1 MNRSLADIY
10 SATADS
16 QGRVLHD
23 YVLGLY
29 DFLERLV
36 NRYPDILIEGC
47 SGGGGRFDAGMLYY
61 TPQIWCSDNTDPI
74 DRLEIQYGTSFIY
87 PASSV
92 GAHVSASPNH
102 QTGRITSMKTRG
114 MVAMAGTFGYEL
126 NLDELSSEDKDEI
139 RRQIAEYKKYAHL
152 VQTGRYYRL
161 TNPQTDNQGAWEFVS
176 EDQTEALVQ
185 VVGIKKHAN
194 MTVDYIKVKGLKENT
209 MYRDT
214 ETGRMYNSTALRE
227 AGVPKPV
234 LNGEYQAYQWHF
246 VCEE

>member
-1 MNRSLADIY
+1 M
-10 SATADS
+10 
-16 QGRVLHD
+16 
-23 YVLGLY
+23 
-29 DFLERLV
+29 
-36 NRYPDILIEGC
+36 NRYPNILIEGC

-102 QTGRITSMKTRG
+102 QTGRITSLKTRG

-126 NLDELSSEDKDEI
+126 NLNELSDEEKDEI
-139 RRQIAEYKKYAHL
+139 RRQIAEYKKYASL

-161 TNPQTDNQGAWEFVS
+161 TDPQTDNQGAWEFVS
-176 EDQTEALVQ
+176 EDQKEALVQ

-214 ETGRMYNSTALRE
+214 ETGRVYNSTALRE
-227 AGVPKPV
+227 AGIPKPV
-234 LNGEYQAYQWHF
+234 LHGEYQAYQWHF

>member
-1 MNRSLADIY
+1 MKWDMNRSLADIY

-36 NRYPDILIEGC
+36 TRYPNILLEGC

-102 QTGRITSMKTRG
+102 QTRRVTSMKTRA
-114 MVAMAGTFGYEL
+114 MVAMAGVFGYEL
-126 NLDELSSEDKDEI
+126 NLNELSDEEKDEI
-139 RRQIAEYKKYAHL
+139 RCQIAEYKKACSA
-152 VQTGRYYRL
+152 
-161 TNPQTDNQGAWEFVS
+161 GA
-176 EDQTEALVQ
+176 
-185 VVGIKKHAN
+185 
-194 MTVDYIKVKGLKENT
+194 
-209 MYRDT
+209 
-214 ETGRMYNSTALRE
+214 
-227 AGVPKPV
+227 AG
-234 LNGEYQAYQWHF
+234 
-246 VCEE
+246 